1 VNEIEDAGPLS
12 FFIKGMNKEQIIQ
25 AVETA
30 VKERGCFLVE
40 VTVSAEN
47 DIEIVIEK
55 EEGIVDWEDCAAI
68 DKVMH
73 EAFDQDVED
82 YALTVSSAGLDRPFK
97 VLRQYQKAIGSQ
109 VDVKFK
115 GGKRILATL
124 TSAGEDSIGLQY
136 TALEAVEGKK
146 KKEKVEHNETFPLS
160 EINST
165 SCPALFAPSANCS
178 ANAWLFDPGRREVDN
193 TTTFI
198 YAIYFRF
205 LLKNSANLSHGI
217 IFLGSPLPAGSV

>member
-1 VNEIEDAGPLS
+1 
-12 FFIKGMNKEQIIQ
+12 MNKEQIIQ
-25 AVETA
+25 AIEPA
-30 VKERGCFLVE
+30 VAERGCFLVE
-40 VTVSAEN
+40 VTISAEN
-47 DIEIVIEK
+47 DIEVVIEK

-68 DKVMH
+68 DKVVH

-115 GGKRILATL
+115 GGKRIIATL
-124 TSAGEDSIGLQY
+124 TGASEDSIGLQY

-160 EINST
+160 EINSVT
-165 SCPALFAPSANCS
+165 PYIDF
-178 ANAWLFDPGRREVDN
+178 
-193 TTTFI
+193 
-198 YAIYFRF
+198 
-205 LLKNSANLSHGI
+205 K
-217 IFLGSPLPAGSV
+217 

>member
-1 VNEIEDAGPLS
+1 
-12 FFIKGMNKEQIIQ
+12 MNKEQIIQ

-97 VLRQYQKAIGSQ
+97 VLRQYQKAIGTR

-115 GGKRILATL
+115 GGKRLIATL
-124 TSAGEDSIGLQY
+124 TSADEESIGLQY
-136 TALEAVEGKK
+136 TALKAVEGKK
-146 KKEKVEHNETFPLS
+146 KKEKVEHDEKFPLA
-160 EINST
+160 EINSVT
-165 SCPALFAPSANCS
+165 PYIEF
-178 ANAWLFDPGRREVDN
+178 
-193 TTTFI
+193 
-198 YAIYFRF
+198 
-205 LLKNSANLSHGI
+205 K
-217 IFLGSPLPAGSV
+217 

>member
-1 VNEIEDAGPLS
+1 
-12 FFIKGMNKEQIIQ
+12 MNKEQIIQ
-25 AVETA
+25 AIEPA
-30 VKERGCFLVE
+30 VAERGCFLVE

-47 DIEIVIEK
+47 DIEVVIEK

-68 DKVMH
+68 DKVVH

-115 GGKRILATL
+115 GGKRIIATL
-124 TSAGEDSIGLQY
+124 TSADEDSIGLQY

-160 EINST
+160 EINSVT
-165 SCPALFAPSANCS
+165 PYIDF
-178 ANAWLFDPGRREVDN
+178 
-193 TTTFI
+193 
-198 YAIYFRF
+198 
-205 LLKNSANLSHGI
+205 K
-217 IFLGSPLPAGSV
+217 